1 MHRRSSRFRAP
12 IVWIGLVAA
21 CGPKAAPATAP
32 SPVSD
37 TAAPPATPP
46 ALPDIPR
53 VEGPLAIKVVYPS
66 PNQQLTSR
74 DSNFVFG
81 SVGDGRATVSIN
93 GSTARVYPN
102 GAFLAWIPVP
112 QAQSPGAPFAA
123 KYELSA
129 RVGNDSARATLPV
142 RVPAPRVV
150 LPPTGPLVV
159 DTASASPRSSGLRM
173 RNDEL
178 VRVSVRAPSN
188 ASTWVALP
196 YETRPL
202 ALAPEGMR
210 GDSNTFAG
218 DLLARDLYEPASVIV
233 ARGADTVRLPLA
245 RIEPA
250 DTGPP
255 RLVRIGTLPPP
266 GTADT
271 DRVITGRPIA
281 GGTYKWFFFPGT
293 IAEETGRNGS
303 FVRVRLDSQLE
314 VWVNAGDVTPLPP
327 EAVMPRRTAGNAR
340 FRTAAEWVDFII
352 PIGERPAYSIEESDR
367 SLSLVLYGTRSNMDI
382 IQYAANDTLVRT
394 AEWAQVT
401 NDRARFMVH
410 LRQPLYGYLVMYDSG
425 NVVLRLRRRP
435 RVDPGRPL
443 RGMTISVDPGHPP
456 IGATGPTGL
465 YEGDAVL
472 AVGMRLKEL
481 LEARGATVAMTRT
494 TPDPVDLAL
503 RPVLA
508 RRANANAF
516 VSIHLN
522 AYPDGVNI
530 FTADNGSGT
539 YFFHALSEPL
549 ARPVQR
555 GLVAR
560 MGLSN
565 LGVYYD
571 NLAVVRQTWMPSVLT
586 EGAFVIV
593 PEQEAALRQPVFQ
606 ERYARGIADGLEE
619 YFRWLSRQ

>member
-1 MHRRSSRFRAP
+1 MHCCSMRFAASL
-12 IVWIGLVAA
+12 VAIGLATA
-21 CGPKAAPATAP
+21 CGHAAPATAP
-32 SPVSD
+32 TPATD
-37 TAAPPATPP
+37 TAAAPATPP
-46 ALPDIPR
+46 PLPDIPR

-74 DSNFVFG
+74 DSNFIFG
-81 SVGDGRATVSIN
+81 SVGDGRATLTIN
-93 GSTARVYPN
+93 GAPARVYAN
-102 GAFLAWIPVP
+102 GAFMAFVPVP
-112 QAQSPGAPFAA
+112 PLQSPAAPYTAT
-123 KYELSA
+123 YELSA
-129 RVGNDSARATLPV
+129 RVGKDSARASLPV
-142 RVPAPRVV
+142 RVPAPRVSFA
-150 LPPTGPLVV
+150 TSGPLVV
-159 DTASASPRSSGLRM
+159 DTASASPRSAGLRM

-178 VRVSVRAPSN
+178 VRVSVRAPAN
-188 ASTWVALP
+188 ATSWIALP

-202 ALAPEGMR
+202 VVAPEGTR

-218 DLLARDLYEPASVIV
+218 DVLARDLYEPANLVV
-233 ARGADTVRLPLA
+233 ARGPDTVRVPLA

-250 DTGPP
+250 DTGTT
-255 RLVRIGTLPPP
+255 RLVRIGTLPPA
-266 GTADT
+266 GAADT
-271 DRVITGRPIA
+271 DRVINGRPVA

-293 IAEETGRNGS
+293 IAEETGRTNG

-314 VWVNAGDVTPLPP
+314 VWVNASDVQPLPP
-327 EAVMPRRTAGNAR
+327 GAVLPRRTTGNAR
-340 FRTAAEWVDFII
+340 VRSAAEWVDFII

-367 SLSLVLYGTRSNMDI
+367 ALSLVLYGTRSNTDI
-382 IQYAANDTLVRT
+382 IQYVGNDTLIRT
-394 AEWAQVT
+394 AEWAQAT
-401 NDRARFMVH
+401 SDRARFTVH
-410 LRQPLYGYLVMYDSG
+410 LTQPLYGYLVLYDSG
-425 NVVLRLRRRP
+425 NVVLRLRRKP
-435 RVDPGRPL
+435 RIDPGRPL

-494 TPDPVDLAL
+494 TPDPVDLGL

-530 FTADNGSGT
+530 FTADNGTGT

-619 YFRWLSRQ
+619 YFRWLARQ